1 MLQQHAPFD
10 SKAFLSQ
17 VTEASGV
24 YMMYNA
30 AKEVIYVGKAKSL
43 KKRLSSY
50 FRKNVDSTKT
60 RALVANIAN
69 VEVTVTHSETEALI
83 LEHNLIKKY
92 LPKYN
97 VLLRDDKSYPY
108 ILISKHKHP
117 RISMHR
123 GAKRNKGDYFG
134 PYPNG
139 NAVRESLHL
148 MQKLFPIRQ
157 CSDSEY
163 ANRQRPCLQYQL
175 KRCSGPCVNLVSD
188 EEYAQQV
195 ELATLFLKGKSQQV
209 INQLVE
215 KMSAASEALNFEA
228 AAGFRDQIQAL
239 RKVQEQQFVSGNT
252 AHSDVLGFAFRNGI
266 AVIHLLL
273 IRDGQVLGS
282 RSYFPKVP
290 KQVDAAEILRSFVMQ
305 YYLSEQRKGNQPS
318 EVLLPDV
325 TADWEA
331 IEAAIESELA
341 SKVKLHIPKRGEK
354 SRFVALANTN
364 AENALLSKLNQEATI
379 HHRVSELEALL
390 KPERP
395 IKRMECFDISHTQ
408 GERTVA
414 SCVVFD
420 RSGPN
425 KSEYRRFNIDGITG
439 GDDYAAMA
447 QALTRRYQKVQLA
460 EKIPD
465 VLFID
470 GGKGQLSA
478 AFASIEPLELSPM
491 PLLVGVA
498 KGVTRKPGLET
509 LLIGKEMREL
519 HLPSDSA
526 ALHLIQHIRDESH
539 RFAITG
545 HRNRRDKARKTS
557 VLEDIDGVGAKR
569 RQALLTH
576 LGGMQQLKSASV
588 DEIKKVPG
596 ISPSLAQKIFD
607 SLHH

>member
-1 MLQQHAPFD
+1 MQQHAPFD

>member
-1 MLQQHAPFD
+1 
-10 SKAFLSQ
+10 
-17 VTEASGV
+17 
-24 YMMYNA
+24 MMFNA
-30 AKEVIYVGKAKSL
+30 ANDVIYVGKAKSL

-50 FRKNVDSTKT
+50 FRKNVDSNKT
-60 RALVANIAN
+60 RALVSNIAN
-69 VEVTVTHSETEALI
+69 IEVTVTHTETEALI

-108 ILISKHKHP
+108 ILISNHKHP

-123 GAKRNKGDYFG
+123 GAKRTKGDYFG

-175 KRCSGPCVNLVSD
+175 KRCSAPCVNFISKPD
-188 EEYAQQV
+188 YQQQV
-195 ELATLFLKGKSQQV
+195 DLASMFLKGKSQQV
-209 INQLVE
+209 INQLVD
-215 KMSAASEALNFEA
+215 KMSAASDNLNFEA
-228 AAGFRDQIQAL
+228 AAGFRDQIQAM

-252 AHSDVLGFAFRNGI
+252 EHSDVLGFAFRNGI
-266 AVIHLLL
+266 AVVHLLL

-282 RSYFPKVP
+282 RSYYPKVP
-290 KQVDAAEILRSFVMQ
+290 KQAELPEVLRSFVMQ
-305 YYLSEQRKGNQPS
+305 YYFSEQRKGNQPN

-325 TADWEA
+325 EGDWPE
-331 IEAAIESELA
+331 IEAAIESELGT
-341 SKVKLHIPKRGEK
+341 KVKLTTPKRGEK
-354 SRFVALANTN
+354 LRFVALANTN
-364 AENALLSKLNQEATI
+364 AENALLTKLNQEATI
-379 HHRVSELEALL
+379 HHRVTELESLL
-390 KPERP
+390 EQDKP

-420 RSGPN
+420 RQGPN
-425 KSEYRRFNIDGITG
+425 KSEYRRFNIEGITG

-447 QALTRRYQKVQLA
+447 QALKRRYQKAQLA

-478 AFASIEPLELSPM
+478 AFSSIEPLNLDPM

-509 LLIGKEMREL
+509 LLIGKAMTEI

-557 VLEDIDGVGAKR
+557 VLEDIPGIGAKR
-569 RQALLTH
+569 RQTLLTH
-576 LGGMQQLKSASV
+576 LGGMQQMKNASV
-588 DEIKKVPG
+588 DELKKVPG
-596 ISPSLAQKIFD
+596 ISPTLAQKIFD
-607 SLHH
+607 TLHH

>member
-1 MLQQHAPFD
+1 MADKNTPFD
-10 SKAFLSQ
+10 SKAFLNQ
-17 VTEASGV
+17 VSEASGI
-24 YMMYNA
+24 YMMFNA
-30 AKEVIYVGKAKSL
+30 ANDVIYVGKAKSL

-50 FRKNVDSTKT
+50 FRKNVDSNKT
-60 RALVANIAN
+60 RALVSNIAN
-69 VEVTVTHSETEALI
+69 IEVTVTHTETEALI

-108 ILISKHKHP
+108 ILISNHKHP

-123 GAKRNKGDYFG
+123 GAKRTKGDYFG

-175 KRCSGPCVNLVSD
+175 KRCSAPCVNFISEPD
-188 EEYAQQV
+188 YQQQV
-195 ELATLFLKGKSQQV
+195 DLASMFLKGKSQQV
-209 INQLVE
+209 INQLVD
-215 KMSAASEALNFEA
+215 KMSAASDNLNFEA
-228 AAGFRDQIQAL
+228 AAGFRDQIQAM

-252 AHSDVLGFAFRNGI
+252 EHSDVLGFAFRNGI
-266 AVIHLLL
+266 AVVHLLL

-282 RSYFPKVP
+282 RSYYPKVP
-290 KQVDAAEILRSFVMQ
+290 KQAELPEVLRSFVMQ
-305 YYLSEQRKGNQPS
+305 YYLSEQRKGNQPN

-325 TADWEA
+325 EGDWPE
-331 IEAAIESELA
+331 IEAAIESELGT
-341 SKVKLHIPKRGEK
+341 KVKLTSPKRGEK
-354 SRFVALANTN
+354 LRFVALANTN
-364 AENALLSKLNQEATI
+364 AENALLTKLNQEATI
-379 HHRVSELEALL
+379 HHRVTELESLL
-390 KPERP
+390 QQDKP

-420 RSGPN
+420 RQGPN
-425 KSEYRRFNIDGITG
+425 KSEYRRFNIEGITG

-447 QALTRRYQKVQLA
+447 QALKRRYQKAQLA

-478 AFASIEPLELSPM
+478 AFSSIEPLNLDPM

-509 LLIGKEMREL
+509 LLIGKAMTEI

-557 VLEDIDGVGAKR
+557 VLEDIPGIGAKR
-569 RQALLTH
+569 RQTLLTH
-576 LGGMQQLKSASV
+576 LGGMQQMKNASV
-588 DEIKKVPG
+588 DELKKVPG
-596 ISPSLAQKIFD
+596 ISPTLAQKIFD
-607 SLHH
+607 TLHH

>member
-1 MLQQHAPFD
+1 MSAKDFD
-10 SKAFLSQ
+10 SKTFLAQ
-17 VTEASGV
+17 VSESSGI

-30 AKEVIYVGKAKSL
+30 ADEVIYVGKAKSL

-50 FRKNVDSTKT
+50 FRKTVDSNKT
-60 RALVANIAN
+60 RALVSNIAHI
-69 VEVTVTHSETEALI
+69 EVTVTHTETEALI

-108 ILISKHKHP
+108 ILISQHKHP

-123 GAKRNKGDYFG
+123 GAKRSKGNYFG

-188 EEYAQQV
+188 DDYQQQV
-195 ELATLFLKGKSQQV
+195 DLASMFLKGKSQQV

-215 KMSAASEALNFEA
+215 KMSAASDSLNFEA
-228 AAGFRDQIQAL
+228 AAGFRDQIQAM

-252 AHSDVLGFAFRNGI
+252 EHSDVVGFAFRNGI
-266 AVIHLLL
+266 AVVHLLL

-282 RSYFPKVP
+282 RSYYPKVP
-290 KQVDAAEILRSFVMQ
+290 KQAEVPEVLRSFVMQ
-305 YYLSEQRKGNQPS
+305 YYLSEQRKGNQPN

-325 TADWEA
+325 EGDWPE
-331 IEAAIESELA
+331 IEAAIEAELD
-341 SKVKLHIPKRGEK
+341 SKVKLSTPKRGEK
-354 SRFVALANTN
+354 LRFVALANTN
-364 AENALLSKLNQEATI
+364 AENALLTKLNQEATI
-379 HHRVSELEALL
+379 HHRVTELEQLL
-390 KPERP
+390 KQDKP

-420 RSGPN
+420 RQGPN

-447 QALTRRYQKVQLA
+447 QALTRRYQKAQLA

-478 AFASIEPLELSPM
+478 AFASLEPLNLQAM

-498 KGVTRKPGLET
+498 KGITRKPGLET
-509 LLIGKEMREL
+509 LLIGKTMQEV
-519 HLPSDSA
+519 HLPSDSP

-557 VLEDIDGVGAKR
+557 VLEDIPGIGAKR

-576 LGGMQQLKSASV
+576 LGGMQQMNNASV

-596 ISPSLAQKIFD
+596 ISPSLAQKIHD
-607 SLHH
+607 TLHH

>member
-1 MLQQHAPFD
+1 
-10 SKAFLSQ
+10 
-17 VTEASGV
+17 
-24 YMMYNA
+24 MMYNA
-30 AKEVIYVGKAKSL
+30 ANKVIYVGKAKSL

-50 FRKNVDSTKT
+50 FRKNVDSNKT
-60 RALVANIAN
+60 RALVSNIAR
-69 VEVTVTHSETEALI
+69 VEVTVTHTETEALI
-83 LEHNLIKKY
+83 LEHNLIKKH

-108 ILISKHKHP
+108 ILLSKHKHP

-175 KRCSGPCVNLVSD
+175 KRCSGPCVNLIS
-188 EEYAQQV
+188 EEDYQQQV
-195 ELATLFLKGKSQQV
+195 DLASMFLKGKSQQV
-209 INQLVE
+209 INQLAE
-215 KMSAASEALNFEA
+215 KMTKASDSLDFEA

-252 AHSDVLGFAFRNGI
+252 EHSDVLGFAFRNGI

-282 RSYFPKVP
+282 RSYYPKVP
-290 KQVDAAEILRSFVMQ
+290 KQADLPEVLRSFVMQ
-305 YYLSEQRKGNQPS
+305 YYLSEQRKGNQPN
-318 EVLLPDV
+318 EVLLPDIEG
-325 TADWEA
+325 DWPE
-331 IEAAIESELA
+331 IEAAIESELDC
-341 SKVKLHIPKRGEK
+341 KVKLSQPKRGEK
-354 SRFVALANTN
+354 LRFVALANTN
-364 AENALLSKLNQEATI
+364 AENALLTKLNQEATI
-379 HHRVSELEALL
+379 HHRVTELEALL
-390 KPERP
+390 KQEQP

-420 RSGPN
+420 RQGPN

-447 QALTRRYQKVQLA
+447 QALTRRYQKAQLA

-478 AFASIEPLELSPM
+478 AFASIEPLNLEPM

-498 KGVTRKPGLET
+498 KGTTRKPGLET
-509 LLIGKEMREL
+509 LLIGKAMTEI

-596 ISPSLAQKIFD
+596 ISPTLAQKIYD

>member
-1 MLQQHAPFD
+1 
-10 SKAFLSQ
+10 
-17 VTEASGV
+17 
-24 YMMYNA
+24 MMYNA

-157 CSDSEY
+157 CTDSEY

-188 EEYAQQV
+188 DEYQQQV
-195 ELATLFLKGKSQQV
+195 DLASLFLKGKSQQV
-209 INQLVE
+209 INQLVDN
-215 KMSAASEALNFEA
+215 MSAASDALDFEA

-290 KQVDAAEILRSFVMQ
+290 KQVDSMEILRSFVMQ

-325 TADWEA
+325 EADWSA
-331 IEAAIESELA
+331 IEQAIETELA
-341 SKVKLHIPKRGEK
+341 CKVKLHIPKRGEK

-379 HHRVSELEALL
+379 HHRVTELEALL

-425 KSEYRRFNIDGITG
+425 KSEYRRFNIEGITG

-470 GGKGQLSA
+470 GGKGQLAA
-478 AFASIEPLELSPM
+478 AFASIDPLGLDPM

-509 LLIGKEMREL
+509 LLIGKAMQEV

-557 VLEDIDGVGAKR
+557 VLENIEGVGAKR

-576 LGGMQQLKSASV
+576 MGGMQQLKSASV
-588 DEIKKVPG
+588 AEIGKVPG
-596 ISPSLAQKIFD
+596 ISSSLAQKIFD

>member
-1 MLQQHAPFD
+1 MLEDSTPFD
-10 SKAFLSQ
+10 SKKFLSQ
-17 VTEASGV
+17 VTEASGI
-24 YMMYNA
+24 YMMYSA
-30 AKEVIYVGKAKSL
+30 ANEVIYVGKAKSL

-50 FRKNVDSTKT
+50 FRKNVDSNKT
-60 RALVANIAN
+60 RALVSNIAK
-69 VEVTVTHSETEALI
+69 VEVTVTHTETEALI
-83 LEHNLIKKY
+83 LEHNLIKKH

-108 ILISKHKHP
+108 ILLSKHKHP

-175 KRCSGPCVNLVSD
+175 KRCSGPCVNLISD
-188 EEYAQQV
+188 EDYKQQV
-195 ELATLFLKGKSQQV
+195 DLASMFLKGKSQQV
-209 INQLVE
+209 INQLAE
-215 KMSAASEALNFEA
+215 KMTTASDSLNFEA

-252 AHSDVLGFAFRNGI
+252 EHSDVLGFAFRNGI

-282 RSYFPKVP
+282 RSYYPKVP
-290 KQVDAAEILRSFVMQ
+290 KQADLPEVLRSFVMQ
-305 YYLSEQRKGNQPS
+305 YYLSEQRKGNQPN
-318 EVLLPDV
+318 EVLLPDIEG
-325 TADWEA
+325 DWPE
-331 IEAAIESELA
+331 IEAAIESELDC
-341 SKVKLHIPKRGEK
+341 KVKLLQPKRGEK
-354 SRFVALANTN
+354 LRFVALANTN
-364 AENALLSKLNQEATI
+364 AENALLTKLNQEATI
-379 HHRVSELEALL
+379 HHRVTELEALL
-390 KPERP
+390 KQDKQ

-420 RSGPN
+420 RQGPN
-425 KSEYRRFNIDGITG
+425 KAEYRRFNIEGITG

-447 QALTRRYQKVQLA
+447 QALKRRYQKATVA

-478 AFASIEPLELSPM
+478 AFASIEPLNLSPM

-498 KGVTRKPGLET
+498 KGTTRKPGLET
-509 LLIGKEMREL
+509 LLIGKAMTEI
-519 HLPSDSA
+519 HLPSDSP

-596 ISPSLAQKIFD
+596 ISPSLAQKIYD

>member
-1 MLQQHAPFD
+1 MLENSAPFD

-17 VTEASGV
+17 VTEASGI

-30 AKEVIYVGKAKSL
+30 ANEVIYVGKAKSL

-50 FRKNVDSTKT
+50 FRKNVDSNKT
-60 RALVANIAN
+60 RALVSNIAR
-69 VEVTVTHSETEALI
+69 VEVTVTHTETEALI
-83 LEHNLIKKY
+83 LEHNLIKKH

-108 ILISKHKHP
+108 ILLSKHKHP

-175 KRCSGPCVNLVSD
+175 KRCSGPCVNLIS
-188 EEYAQQV
+188 EEDYQQQV
-195 ELATLFLKGKSQQV
+195 DLASMFLKGKSQQV
-209 INQLVE
+209 INQLAE
-215 KMSAASEALNFEA
+215 KMTKASDSLDFEA

-252 AHSDVLGFAFRNGI
+252 EHSDVLGFAFRNGI

-282 RSYFPKVP
+282 RSYYPKVP
-290 KQVDAAEILRSFVMQ
+290 KQADLPEVLRSFVMQ
-305 YYLSEQRKGNQPS
+305 YYLSEQRKGNQPN
-318 EVLLPDV
+318 EVLLPDIEG
-325 TADWEA
+325 DWPE
-331 IEAAIESELA
+331 IEAAIESELDC
-341 SKVKLHIPKRGEK
+341 KVKLSQPKRGEK
-354 SRFVALANTN
+354 LRFVALANTN
-364 AENALLSKLNQEATI
+364 AENALLTKLNQEATI
-379 HHRVSELEALL
+379 HHRVTELEALL
-390 KPERP
+390 KQEQP

-420 RSGPN
+420 RQGPN

-447 QALTRRYQKVQLA
+447 QALTRRYQKAQLA

-478 AFASIEPLELSPM
+478 AFASIEPLNLDPM

-498 KGVTRKPGLET
+498 KGTTRKPGLET
-509 LLIGKEMREL
+509 LLIGKAMTEI

-596 ISPSLAQKIFD
+596 ISPTLAQKIYD

>member
-1 MLQQHAPFD
+1 LQQHAPFD

-325 TADWEA
+325 AADWEA
-331 IEAAIESELA
+331 IEAAIESELV

-379 HHRVSELEALL
+379 HHRVTELEALL

>member
-1 MLQQHAPFD
+1 
-10 SKAFLSQ
+10 
-17 VTEASGV
+17 
-24 YMMYNA
+24 
-30 AKEVIYVGKAKSL
+30 
-43 KKRLSSY
+43 
-50 FRKNVDSTKT
+50 
-60 RALVANIAN
+60 
-69 VEVTVTHSETEALI
+69 
-83 LEHNLIKKY
+83 
-92 LPKYN
+92 
-97 VLLRDDKSYPY
+97 
-108 ILISKHKHP
+108 
-117 RISMHR
+117 MHR

-175 KRCSGPCVNLVSD
+175 KRCSGPCVNLVSN

>member
-1 MLQQHAPFD
+1 MADKNTPFD
-10 SKAFLSQ
+10 SKAFLNQ
-17 VTEASGV
+17 VSEASGI
-24 YMMYNA
+24 YMMFNA
-30 AKEVIYVGKAKSL
+30 ANDVIYVGKAKSL

-50 FRKNVDSTKT
+50 FRKNVDSNKT
-60 RALVANIAN
+60 RALVSNIAN
-69 VEVTVTHSETEALI
+69 IEVTVTHTETEALI

-108 ILISKHKHP
+108 ILISNHKHP

-123 GAKRNKGDYFG
+123 GAKRTKGDYFG

-175 KRCSGPCVNLVSD
+175 KRCSAPCVNFISEPD
-188 EEYAQQV
+188 YQQQV
-195 ELATLFLKGKSQQV
+195 DLASMFLKGKSQQV
-209 INQLVE
+209 INQLVD
-215 KMSAASEALNFEA
+215 KMSAASDNLNFEA
-228 AAGFRDQIQAL
+228 AAGFRDQIQAM

-252 AHSDVLGFAFRNGI
+252 EHSDVLGFAFRNGI
-266 AVIHLLL
+266 AVVHLLL

-282 RSYFPKVP
+282 RSYYPKVP
-290 KQVDAAEILRSFVMQ
+290 KQAELPEVLRSFVMQ
-305 YYLSEQRKGNQPS
+305 YYFSEQRKGNQPN

-325 TADWEA
+325 EGDWPE
-331 IEAAIESELA
+331 IEAAIESELGT
-341 SKVKLHIPKRGEK
+341 KVKLTSPKRGEK
-354 SRFVALANTN
+354 LRFVALANTN
-364 AENALLSKLNQEATI
+364 AENALLTKLNQEATI
-379 HHRVSELEALL
+379 HHRVTELESLL
-390 KPERP
+390 EQDKP

-420 RSGPN
+420 RQGPN
-425 KSEYRRFNIDGITG
+425 KSEYRRFNIEGITG

-447 QALTRRYQKVQLA
+447 QALKRRYQKAQLA

-478 AFASIEPLELSPM
+478 AFSSIEPLNLDPM

-509 LLIGKEMREL
+509 LLIGKAMTEI

-557 VLEDIDGVGAKR
+557 VLEDIPGIGAKR
-569 RQALLTH
+569 RQTLLTH
-576 LGGMQQLKSASV
+576 LGGMQQMKNASV
-588 DEIKKVPG
+588 DELKKVPG
-596 ISPSLAQKIFD
+596 ISPTLAQKIFD
-607 SLHH
+607 TLHH

>member
-1 MLQQHAPFD
+1 
-10 SKAFLSQ
+10 
-17 VTEASGV
+17 
-24 YMMYNA
+24 MMYNA
-30 AKEVIYVGKAKSL
+30 ADEVIYVGKAKSL
-43 KKRLSSY
+43 KKRLTSY
-50 FRKNVDSTKT
+50 FRKTVDSKKT
-60 RALVANIAN
+60 RALVTNIARI
-69 VEVTVTHSETEALI
+69 EVTVTHTETEALI

-108 ILISKHKHP
+108 ILISQHKHP

-123 GAKRNKGDYFG
+123 GAKRAKGHYFG

-139 NAVRESLHL
+139 SAVRESLHL

-175 KRCSGPCVNLVSD
+175 KRCSAPCVNLVSEQD
-188 EEYAQQV
+188 YCQQV
-195 ELATLFLKGKSQQV
+195 ELASLFLKGKSQQV
-209 INQLVE
+209 INQLAD
-215 KMSAASEALNFEA
+215 KMSQASEQLQFEA
-228 AAGFRDQIQAL
+228 AATFRDQIQAL

-252 AHSDVLGFAFRNGI
+252 AQSDVLGFAFRNGI
-266 AVIHLLL
+266 AVVHLLL

-282 RSYFPKVP
+282 RSYYPKVP
-290 KQVDAAEILRSFVMQ
+290 KQTELPEVLRSFVIQ
-305 YYLSEQRKGNQPS
+305 YYLSEQRKGNQPN

-325 TADWEA
+325 EGDWPEIENA
-331 IEAAIESELA
+331 IEIELGV
-341 SKVKLHIPKRGEK
+341 KVKLSIPKRGEK
-354 SRFVALANTN
+354 FRFVALANTN
-364 AENALLSKLNQEATI
+364 AENALLTKLNQEATI
-379 HHRVSELEALL
+379 HHRVTELESLL
-390 KPERP
+390 KRDTP

-420 RSGPN
+420 RQGPN
-425 KSEYRRFNIDGITG
+425 KSEYRRFNIEGITG

-447 QALTRRYQKVQLA
+447 QALKRRYQKAQLA
-460 EKIPD
+460 EKMPD
-465 VLFID
+465 ILFID

-478 AFASIEPLELSPM
+478 AFASIEPLNLVPM

-498 KGVTRKPGLET
+498 KGTTRKPGLET
-509 LLIGKEMREL
+509 LLIGKAMTEL

-557 VLEDIDGVGAKR
+557 ILEEIPGIGAKR

-576 LGGMQQLKSASV
+576 LGGMQQMKSASV
-588 DEIKKVPG
+588 DELKKVPG
-596 ISPSLAQKIFD
+596 ISPALAQKIHD
-607 SLHH
+607 TLHH

>member
-1 MLQQHAPFD
+1 LQQHAPFD

-325 TADWEA
+325 AADWEA
-331 IEAAIESELA
+331 IEAAIESELV

-379 HHRVSELEALL
+379 HHRVTELEALL

-509 LLIGKEMREL
+509 LIIGKEMREL

>member
-1 MLQQHAPFD
+1 
-10 SKAFLSQ
+10 
-17 VTEASGV
+17 
-24 YMMYNA
+24 MMYNA
-30 AKEVIYVGKAKSL
+30 ANEVIYVGKAKSL

-50 FRKNVDSTKT
+50 FRKNVDSNKT
-60 RALVANIAN
+60 RALVSNIAR
-69 VEVTVTHSETEALI
+69 VEVTVTHTETEALI
-83 LEHNLIKKY
+83 LEHNLIKKH

-108 ILISKHKHP
+108 ILLSKHKHP

-175 KRCSGPCVNLVSD
+175 KRCSGPCVSLIS
-188 EEYAQQV
+188 EEDYQQQV
-195 ELATLFLKGKSQQV
+195 DLASMFLKGKSQQV
-209 INQLVE
+209 INQLAE
-215 KMSAASEALNFEA
+215 KMTKASDSLDFEA

-252 AHSDVLGFAFRNGI
+252 EHVDVLGFAFRNGI

-282 RSYFPKVP
+282 RSYYPKVP
-290 KQVDAAEILRSFVMQ
+290 KQADLPEVLRSFVMQ
-305 YYLSEQRKGNQPS
+305 YYLSEQRKGNQPN
-318 EVLLPDV
+318 EVLLPDIEG
-325 TADWEA
+325 DWPE
-331 IEAAIESELA
+331 IEAAIESELDC
-341 SKVKLHIPKRGEK
+341 KVKLSQPKRGEK
-354 SRFVALANTN
+354 LRFVALANTN
-364 AENALLSKLNQEATI
+364 AENALLTKLNQEATI
-379 HHRVSELEALL
+379 HHRVTELEALL
-390 KPERP
+390 KQEQP

-420 RSGPN
+420 RQGPN

-447 QALTRRYQKVQLA
+447 QALTRRYQKAQLA

-478 AFASIEPLELSPM
+478 AFASIEPLNLDPM

-498 KGVTRKPGLET
+498 KGTTRKPGLET
-509 LLIGKEMREL
+509 LLIGKAMTEI

-596 ISPSLAQKIFD
+596 ISPTLAQKIYD

>member
-1 MLQQHAPFD
+1 MLEDSAPFD

-17 VTEASGV
+17 VTEASGI

-30 AKEVIYVGKAKSL
+30 ANEVIYVGKAKSL

-50 FRKNVDSTKT
+50 FRKNVDSNKT
-60 RALVANIAN
+60 RALVSNIAR
-69 VEVTVTHSETEALI
+69 VEVTVTHTETEALI
-83 LEHNLIKKY
+83 LEHNLIKKH

-108 ILISKHKHP
+108 ILLSKHKHP

-175 KRCSGPCVNLVSD
+175 KRCSGPCVNLIS
-188 EEYAQQV
+188 EEDYQQQV
-195 ELATLFLKGKSQQV
+195 DLASMFLKGKSQQV
-209 INQLVE
+209 INQLAE
-215 KMSAASEALNFEA
+215 KMTKASDSLDFEA

-252 AHSDVLGFAFRNGI
+252 EHSDVLGFAFRNGI

-282 RSYFPKVP
+282 RSYYPKVP
-290 KQVDAAEILRSFVMQ
+290 KQADLPEVLRSFVMQ
-305 YYLSEQRKGNQPS
+305 YYLSEQRKGNQPN
-318 EVLLPDV
+318 EVLLPDIEG
-325 TADWEA
+325 DWPE
-331 IEAAIESELA
+331 IEAAIESELDC
-341 SKVKLHIPKRGEK
+341 KVKLSQPKRGEK
-354 SRFVALANTN
+354 LRFVALANTN
-364 AENALLSKLNQEATI
+364 AENALLTKLNQEATI
-379 HHRVSELEALL
+379 HHRVTELEALL
-390 KPERP
+390 KQEQP

-420 RSGPN
+420 RQGPN

-447 QALTRRYQKVQLA
+447 QALTRRYQKAQLA

-478 AFASIEPLELSPM
+478 AFASIEPLNLDPM

-498 KGVTRKPGLET
+498 KGTTRKPGLET
-509 LLIGKEMREL
+509 LLIGKAMTEI

-596 ISPSLAQKIFD
+596 ISPTLAQKIYD

>member
-1 MLQQHAPFD
+1 LQQHAPFD

-305 YYLSEQRKGNQPS
+305 YYLSEQRKGNQPN

-325 TADWEA
+325 AADWEA

-379 HHRVSELEALL
+379 HHRVTELEALL

>member
-1 MLQQHAPFD
+1 MLDDSAPFD
-10 SKAFLSQ
+10 SKKFLSQ
-17 VTEASGV
+17 VTEASGI

-30 AKEVIYVGKAKSL
+30 ANEVIYVGKAKSL

-50 FRKNVDSTKT
+50 FRKNVDSNKT
-60 RALVANIAN
+60 RALVSNIAN
-69 VEVTVTHSETEALI
+69 VEVTVTHTETEALI
-83 LEHNLIKKY
+83 LEHNLIKKH

-108 ILISKHKHP
+108 ILLSKHKHP

-175 KRCSGPCVNLVSD
+175 KRCSGPCVNLISD
-188 EEYAQQV
+188 EDYQQQV
-195 ELATLFLKGKSQQV
+195 DLASMFLKGKSQQV
-209 INQLVE
+209 INQLAE
-215 KMSAASEALNFEA
+215 KMTKASDSLDFEA

-252 AHSDVLGFAFRNGI
+252 EHSDVLGFAFRNGI

-282 RSYFPKVP
+282 RSYYPKVP
-290 KQVDAAEILRSFVMQ
+290 KQADLPEVLRSFVMQ
-305 YYLSEQRKGNQPS
+305 YYLSEQRKGNQPN
-318 EVLLPDV
+318 EVLLPDIEG
-325 TADWEA
+325 DWPE
-331 IEAAIESELA
+331 IEAAIESELDC
-341 SKVKLHIPKRGEK
+341 KVKLSQPKRGEK
-354 SRFVALANTN
+354 LRFVALANTN
-364 AENALLSKLNQEATI
+364 AENALLTKLNQEATI
-379 HHRVSELEALL
+379 HHRVTELEALL
-390 KPERP
+390 KQEQP

-420 RSGPN
+420 RQGPN

-447 QALTRRYQKVQLA
+447 QALTRRYQKAQLA

-478 AFASIEPLELSPM
+478 AFSSIEPLNLSPM

-498 KGVTRKPGLET
+498 KGTTRKPGLET
-509 LLIGKEMREL
+509 LLIGKAMTEI
-519 HLPSDSA
+519 HLPSDSP

-596 ISPSLAQKIFD
+596 ISPTLAQKIYD

>member
-1 MLQQHAPFD
+1 MADKNTPFD
-10 SKAFLSQ
+10 SKAFLNQ
-17 VTEASGV
+17 VSEASGI
-24 YMMYNA
+24 YMMFNA
-30 AKEVIYVGKAKSL
+30 ANDVIYVGKAKSL

-50 FRKNVDSTKT
+50 FRKNVDSNKT
-60 RALVANIAN
+60 RALVSNIASI
-69 VEVTVTHSETEALI
+69 EVTVTHTETEALI

-108 ILISKHKHP
+108 ILISNHKHP

-123 GAKRNKGDYFG
+123 GAKRTKGDYFG

-175 KRCSGPCVNLVSD
+175 KRCSAPCVNFISEPD
-188 EEYAQQV
+188 YQQQV
-195 ELATLFLKGKSQQV
+195 DLASMFLKGKSQQV
-209 INQLVE
+209 INQLVD
-215 KMSAASEALNFEA
+215 KMSAASENLNFEA
-228 AAGFRDQIQAL
+228 AAGFRDQIKAM

-266 AVIHLLL
+266 AVVHLLL

-282 RSYFPKVP
+282 RSYYPKVP
-290 KQVDAAEILRSFVMQ
+290 KQAELPEVLRSFVMQ
-305 YYLSEQRKGNQPS
+305 YYFSEQRKGNQPN

-325 TADWEA
+325 EGDWPE
-331 IEAAIESELA
+331 IEEAIESELGT
-341 SKVKLHIPKRGEK
+341 KVKLTSPKRGEK
-354 SRFVALANTN
+354 LRFVALANTN
-364 AENALLSKLNQEATI
+364 AENALLTKLNQEATI
-379 HHRVSELEALL
+379 HHRVTELESLL
-390 KPERP
+390 DQDKP

-420 RSGPN
+420 RQGPN
-425 KSEYRRFNIDGITG
+425 KSEYRRFNIEGITG

-447 QALTRRYQKVQLA
+447 QALKRRYQKAQLA

-478 AFASIEPLELSPM
+478 AFSSIEPLNLDPM

-509 LLIGKEMREL
+509 LLIGKAMTEI

-557 VLEDIDGVGAKR
+557 VLEDIPGIGAKR
-569 RQALLTH
+569 RQTLLTH
-576 LGGMQQLKSASV
+576 LGGMQQMKNASV
-588 DEIKKVPG
+588 DELKKVPG
-596 ISPSLAQKIFD
+596 ISPTLAQKIFD
-607 SLHH
+607 TLHH

>member
-1 MLQQHAPFD
+1 
-10 SKAFLSQ
+10 
-17 VTEASGV
+17 
-24 YMMYNA
+24 MMYNA

-576 LGGMQQLKSASV
+576 LGECSNLRA
-588 DEIKKVPG
+588 
-596 ISPSLAQKIFD
+596 LALMK
-607 SLHH
+607 

>member
-1 MLQQHAPFD
+1 MLEDSAPFD

-17 VTEASGV
+17 VTEASGI

-30 AKEVIYVGKAKSL
+30 TNEVIYVGKAKSL

-50 FRKNVDSTKT
+50 FRKNVDSNKT
-60 RALVANIAN
+60 RALVSNIAR
-69 VEVTVTHSETEALI
+69 VEVTVTHTETEALI
-83 LEHNLIKKY
+83 LEHNLIKKH

-108 ILISKHKHP
+108 ILLSKHKHP

-175 KRCSGPCVNLVSD
+175 KRCSGPCVNLIS
-188 EEYAQQV
+188 EEDYQQQV
-195 ELATLFLKGKSQQV
+195 DLASMFLKGKSQQV
-209 INQLVE
+209 INQLAE
-215 KMSAASEALNFEA
+215 KMTKASDGLDFEA

-252 AHSDVLGFAFRNGI
+252 EHSDVLGFAFRNGI

-282 RSYFPKVP
+282 RSYYPKVP
-290 KQVDAAEILRSFVMQ
+290 KQADLPEVLRSFVMQ
-305 YYLSEQRKGNQPS
+305 YYLSEQRKGNQPN
-318 EVLLPDV
+318 EVLLPDIEG
-325 TADWEA
+325 DWPE
-331 IEAAIESELA
+331 IEAAIESELDC
-341 SKVKLHIPKRGEK
+341 KVKLSQPKRGEK
-354 SRFVALANTN
+354 LRFVALANTN
-364 AENALLSKLNQEATI
+364 AENALLTKLNQEATI
-379 HHRVSELEALL
+379 HHRVTELEALL
-390 KPERP
+390 KQEQP

-420 RSGPN
+420 RQGPN

-447 QALTRRYQKVQLA
+447 QALTRRYQKAQLA

-478 AFASIEPLELSPM
+478 AFSSIEPLNLSPM

-498 KGVTRKPGLET
+498 KGTTRKPGLET
-509 LLIGKEMREL
+509 LLIGKAMTEI
-519 HLPSDSA
+519 HLPSDSP

-596 ISPSLAQKIFD
+596 ISPTLAQKIYD

>member
-1 MLQQHAPFD
+1 MLEDSAPFD

-17 VTEASGV
+17 VTEASGI

-30 AKEVIYVGKAKSL
+30 ANEVIYVGKAKSL

-50 FRKNVDSTKT
+50 FRKNVDSNKT
-60 RALVANIAN
+60 RALVSNIAR
-69 VEVTVTHSETEALI
+69 VEVTVTHTETEALI
-83 LEHNLIKKY
+83 LEHNLIKKH

-108 ILISKHKHP
+108 ILLSKHKHP

-175 KRCSGPCVNLVSD
+175 KRCSGPCVNLIS
-188 EEYAQQV
+188 EEDYQQQV
-195 ELATLFLKGKSQQV
+195 DLASMFLKGKSQQV
-209 INQLVE
+209 INQLAE
-215 KMSAASEALNFEA
+215 KMTKASDSLDFEA

-252 AHSDVLGFAFRNGI
+252 EHSDVLGFAFRNGI

-282 RSYFPKVP
+282 RSYYPKVP
-290 KQVDAAEILRSFVMQ
+290 KQADLPEVLRSFVMQ
-305 YYLSEQRKGNQPS
+305 YYLSEQRKGNQPN
-318 EVLLPDV
+318 EVLLPDIDG
-325 TADWEA
+325 DWPE
-331 IEAAIESELA
+331 IEAAIESELDC
-341 SKVKLHIPKRGEK
+341 KVKLSQPKRGEK
-354 SRFVALANTN
+354 LRFVALANTN
-364 AENALLSKLNQEATI
+364 AENALLTKLNQEATI
-379 HHRVSELEALL
+379 HHRVTELEALL
-390 KPERP
+390 KQEQP

-420 RSGPN
+420 RQGPN

-447 QALTRRYQKVQLA
+447 QALTRRYQKAQLA

-478 AFASIEPLELSPM
+478 AFASIEPLNLDPM

-498 KGVTRKPGLET
+498 KGTTRKPGLET
-509 LLIGKEMREL
+509 LLIGKAMTEI

-588 DEIKKVPG
+588 EEIKKVPG
-596 ISPSLAQKIFD
+596 ISPTLAQKIYD

>member
-1 MLQQHAPFD
+1 MADKNTPFD
-10 SKAFLSQ
+10 SKAFLNQ
-17 VTEASGV
+17 VSEASGI
-24 YMMYNA
+24 YMMFNA
-30 AKEVIYVGKAKSL
+30 ANDVIYVGKAKSL

-50 FRKNVDSTKT
+50 FRKNVDSNKT
-60 RALVANIAN
+60 RALVSNIAN
-69 VEVTVTHSETEALI
+69 IEVTVTHTETEALI

-108 ILISKHKHP
+108 ILISNHKHP

-123 GAKRNKGDYFG
+123 GAKRTKGDYFG

-175 KRCSGPCVNLVSD
+175 KRCSAPCVNFISKPD
-188 EEYAQQV
+188 YQQQV
-195 ELATLFLKGKSQQV
+195 DLASMFLKGKSQQV
-209 INQLVE
+209 INQLVD
-215 KMSAASEALNFEA
+215 KMSAASDNLNFEA
-228 AAGFRDQIQAL
+228 AAGFRDQIQAM

-252 AHSDVLGFAFRNGI
+252 EHSDVLGFAFRNGI
-266 AVIHLLL
+266 AVVHLLL

-282 RSYFPKVP
+282 RSYYPKVP
-290 KQVDAAEILRSFVMQ
+290 KQAELPEVLRSFVMQ
-305 YYLSEQRKGNQPS
+305 YYFSEQRKGNQPN

-325 TADWEA
+325 EGDWPE
-331 IEAAIESELA
+331 IEAAIESELGT
-341 SKVKLHIPKRGEK
+341 KVKLTTPKRGEK
-354 SRFVALANTN
+354 LRFVALANTN
-364 AENALLSKLNQEATI
+364 AENALLTKLNQEATI
-379 HHRVSELEALL
+379 HHRVTELESLL
-390 KPERP
+390 EQDKP

-420 RSGPN
+420 RQGPN
-425 KSEYRRFNIDGITG
+425 KSEYRRFNIEGITG

-447 QALTRRYQKVQLA
+447 QALKRRYQKAQLA

-478 AFASIEPLELSPM
+478 AFSSIEPLNLDPM

-509 LLIGKEMREL
+509 LLIGKAMTEI

-557 VLEDIDGVGAKR
+557 VLEDIPGIGAKR
-569 RQALLTH
+569 RQTLLTH
-576 LGGMQQLKSASV
+576 LGGMQQMKNASV
-588 DEIKKVPG
+588 DELKKVPG
-596 ISPSLAQKIFD
+596 ISPTLAQKIFD
-607 SLHH
+607 TLHH

>member
-1 MLQQHAPFD
+1 M
-10 SKAFLSQ
+10 
-17 VTEASGV
+17 TEASGV

-50 FRKNVDSTKT
+50 FRKNVDSNKT

-123 GAKRNKGDYFG
+123 GAKRNQGDYFG

-188 EEYAQQV
+188 EEYQQQV

-215 KMSAASEALNFEA
+215 KMSAASDSLNFEA

-305 YYLSEQRKGNQPS
+305 YYLSEQRKGNQPN
-318 EVLLPDV
+318 EVLLPNLDG
-325 TADWEA
+325 DWAA

-341 SKVKLHIPKRGEK
+341 CKVTLHIPKRGEK

-379 HHRVSELEALL
+379 HHRVTELEALL

-447 QALTRRYQKVQLA
+447 QALTRRYQKVQLV

-470 GGKGQLSA
+470 GGKGQLAA
-478 AFASIEPLELSPM
+478 AFASIEPLNLNPM

-498 KGVTRKPGLET
+498 KGITRKPGLET
-509 LLIGKEMREL
+509 LLIGKEMRQL
-519 HLPSDSA
+519 HLPGDSA

-545 HRNRRDKARKTS
+545 HRNRRDKARTTS

-576 LGGMQQLKSASV
+576 LGGMQQLRSASV

>member
-1 MLQQHAPFD
+1 MLEDSAPFD

-17 VTEASGV
+17 VTEASGI

-30 AKEVIYVGKAKSL
+30 ANEVIYVGKAKSL

-50 FRKNVDSTKT
+50 FRKNVDSNKT
-60 RALVANIAN
+60 RALVSNIAR
-69 VEVTVTHSETEALI
+69 VEVTVTHTETEALI
-83 LEHNLIKKY
+83 LEHNLIKKH

-108 ILISKHKHP
+108 ILLSKHKHP

-175 KRCSGPCVNLVSD
+175 KRCSGPCVSLIS
-188 EEYAQQV
+188 EEDYQQQV
-195 ELATLFLKGKSQQV
+195 DLASMFLKGKSQQV
-209 INQLVE
+209 INQLAE
-215 KMSAASEALNFEA
+215 KMTKASDSLDFEA

-252 AHSDVLGFAFRNGI
+252 EHVDVLGFAFRNGI

-282 RSYFPKVP
+282 RSYYPKVP
-290 KQVDAAEILRSFVMQ
+290 KQADLPEVLRSFVMQ
-305 YYLSEQRKGNQPS
+305 YYLSEQRKGNQPN
-318 EVLLPDV
+318 EVLLPDIEG
-325 TADWEA
+325 DWPE
-331 IEAAIESELA
+331 IEAAIESELDC
-341 SKVKLHIPKRGEK
+341 KVKLSQPKRGEK
-354 SRFVALANTN
+354 LRFVALANTN
-364 AENALLSKLNQEATI
+364 AENALLTKLNQEATI
-379 HHRVSELEALL
+379 HHRVTELEALL
-390 KPERP
+390 KQEQP

-420 RSGPN
+420 RQGPN

-447 QALTRRYQKVQLA
+447 QALTRRYQKAQLA

-478 AFASIEPLELSPM
+478 AFASIEPLNLDPM

-498 KGVTRKPGLET
+498 KGTTRKPGLET
-509 LLIGKEMREL
+509 LLIGKAMTEI

-596 ISPSLAQKIFD
+596 ISPTLAQKIYD